1 MVFLQVVPFFGDQ
14 PFWGSMVAKAGAGP
28 PPIHHKLLNADNLA
42 EAIVFC
48 QTDTAKDSAEELG
61 RKIRG
66 EVS

>member
-1 MVFLQVVPFFGDQ
+1 
-14 PFWGSMVAKAGAGP
+14 MVAKAGAGP

-48 QTDTAKDSAEELG
+48 QTDTAKDAAEELG

-66 EVS
+66 EVSWSLAILMATSCYEVN